1 MSSDATVGREEVEGT
16 EVSSTS
22 AAAYRQAREELLS
35 RPVASRSARRR
46 ALSALTDDWLADV
59 YRASGAEE
67 LGACLVAV
75 GGYGRREL
83 TAGSDLDL
91 VLLLPDHLDAHDSRI
106 EEVGEQLWY
115 PIWDSGVRVDH
126 SVRTVGQARRMA
138 AQDFRVILGLLDLR
152 VIAGQRELGER
163 AASAVLS
170 DWRAL
175 ARTRLDEL
183 RDASLERRRT
193 QGEVA
198 HLLEPDLKEAYGGL
212 RDSTVLRAVAAS
224 WVTDVPRD
232 GLDEAHERLL
242 DVRDA
247 LHEALLADGRRPNDI
262 LRTQDQ
268 VEVAARLDL
277 RDREELLRVVSDSAR
292 TIAYAA
298 DTTWRRVDRLLRQ
311 RTSRLGRRRMRKP
324 GPERVPLA
332 DGVVAHDG
340 EVVFAA
346 DARADRDPVLLLR
359 MAAAAAQAGLPLAP
373 ATVSRLAREAAPMPT
388 PWPEPARDALVSLL
402 GAGEGLVPVWEAMD
416 RQGLIT
422 RLIPEW
428 EAVRS
433 APQSNPVHLY
443 RVDRHLVETAA
454 RASDQVRDVAR
465 PDLLLVAALLHD
477 IGKARGGDH
486 SEIGADLTAE
496 IAPRLGFDE
505 AETLTLVRLVRHH
518 LLLADVATR
527 RDLDDPVTIQTVVEA
542 VEGQRCLEL
551 LRGLTIA
558 DAHATGPGAWSEWKA
573 ALVDDLVRRT
583 AAVLSG
589 DEPSSAPSAADRHA
603 HLLAATGVDVIMES
617 GAPTA
622 SIIVAAP
629 DRPGLLA
636 TIAGVLALHRLE
648 VKSADTQTVGD
659 RAVTAWSVTPFYGDF
674 PALDLLRSDIIRAL
688 EGDLNVEG
696 KLAERRRGR
705 PARLA
710 PPRVDFV
717 PGAASGADVLEVR
730 AHDEPGLLNLI
741 ARAISQAGVTIGA
754 ARVATLGSEVV
765 DAFYLNR
772 PDGGR
777 LSSEDRAR
785 VVGWV
790 LDRLLEGANA
800 STDGGSGTA

>member
-1 MSSDATVGREEVEGT
+1 GEDHF
-16 EVSSTS
+16 
-22 AAAYRQAREELLS
+22 
-35 RPVASRSARRR
+35 RRIEQ
-46 ALSALTDDWLADV
+46 
-59 YRASGAEE
+59 GIAEE

-91 VLLLPDHLDAHDSRI
+91 VLLLPDHLDTHDSRI
-106 EEVGEQLWY
+106 EEVGERLWY
-115 PIWDSGVRVDH
+115 PIWDSGTRVDH
-126 SVRTVGQARRMA
+126 SLRTVGQARRMA

-152 VIAGQRELGER
+152 VIAGDRELGER
-163 AASAVLS
+163 AASAILS

-175 ARTRLDEL
+175 ARTRLDQL
-183 RDASLERRRT
+183 RDASIERRRT
-193 QGEVA
+193 QGELA
-198 HLLEPDLKEAYGGL
+198 HRLEPDLKEAYGGL
-212 RDSTVLRAVAAS
+212 RDSTVLRAVSAS

-247 LHEALLADGRRPNDI
+247 LHDVLLADGRRPNDT

-268 VEVAARLDL
+268 PSVADRLDL
-277 RDREELLRVVSDSAR
+277 RDREELLRVVSESAR

-311 RTSRLGRRRMRKP
+311 PASRLGRRRMRKS

-373 ATVSRLAREAAPMPT
+373 ASVSRLAREAAPMPS
-388 PWPEPARDALVSLL
+388 PWPQPARDALVSLL
-402 GAGEGLVPVWEAMD
+402 GAGDGLVPVWEALD
-416 RQGLIT
+416 RQGLIS

-454 RASDQVRDVAR
+454 RACDQVRDVAR

-486 SEIGADLTAE
+486 SDVGAELTATM
-496 IAPRLGFDE
+496 APRLGFNED
-505 AETLTLVRLVRHH
+505 ETLTLVRLVRHH

-527 RDLDDPVTIQTVVEA
+527 RDLDDPLTIQAVADA
-542 VEGQRCLEL
+542 VESQRCLEL

-558 DAHATGPGAWSEWKA
+558 DAHATGPGAWSEWKS

-589 DEPSSAPSAADRHA
+589 DEPVSAPSAADRHA
-603 HLLAATGVDVIMES
+603 YLLATTEVEVILES
-617 GAPTA
+617 GEPTA

-629 DRPGLLA
+629 DRSGLLA

-659 RAVTAWSVTPFYGDF
+659 RAVTAWAVVPFYGDF
-674 PALDLLRSDIIRAL
+674 PALDLVRSDIIRAL
-688 EGDLNVEG
+688 DGQLNVEG

-705 PARLA
+705 SDSLA
-710 PPRVDFV
+710 PPRVVFV
-717 PGAASGADVLEVR
+717 PGAASEADVLEVR
-730 AHDEPGLLNLI
+730 AHDAPGLLNLI
-741 ARAISQAGVTIGA
+741 ARAISEADVIIVA

-772 PDGGR
+772 PDGDR
-777 LSSEDRAR
+777 LSTDDRAR
-785 VVGWV
+785 VVGRV
-790 LDRLLEGANA
+790 LDRLLEGVSNVAG
-800 STDGGSGTA
+800 DGSGTA

>member
-1 MSSDATVGREEVEGT
+1 MATDPRAPQE
-16 EVSSTS
+16 
-22 AAAYRQAREELLS
+22 RLD
-35 RPVASRSARRR
+35 RPVTSRSPRRR
-46 ALSALTDDWLADV
+46 ALSALTDDWLAELWRD
-59 YRASGAEE
+59 SGAEE

-91 VLLLPDHLDAHDSRI
+91 VLLLPDHLDTHDSRI
-106 EEVGEQLWY
+106 EEVGERLWY
-115 PIWDSGVRVDH
+115 PIWDSGTRVDH
-126 SVRTVGQARRMA
+126 SLRTVGQARRMA

-152 VIAGQRELGER
+152 VIAGDRELGER
-163 AASAVLS
+163 AASAILS

-175 ARTRLDEL
+175 ARTRLDQL
-183 RDASLERRRT
+183 RDASIERRRT
-193 QGEVA
+193 QGELA
-198 HLLEPDLKEAYGGL
+198 HRLEPDLKEAYGGL
-212 RDSTVLRAVAAS
+212 RDSTVLRAVSAS

-247 LHEALLADGRRPNDI
+247 LHDVLLADGRRPNDT

-268 VEVAARLDL
+268 PSVADRLDL
-277 RDREELLRVVSDSAR
+277 RDREELLRVVSESAR

-311 RTSRLGRRRMRKP
+311 PASRLGRRRMRKS

-373 ATVSRLAREAAPMPT
+373 ATVSRLAREAAPMPS
-388 PWPEPARDALVSLL
+388 PWPQPARDALVSLL
-402 GAGEGLVPVWEAMD
+402 GAGDGLVPVWEALD
-416 RQGLIT
+416 RQGLIS

-454 RASDQVRDVAR
+454 RACDQVRDVAR

-486 SEIGADLTAE
+486 SDVGAELTATM
-496 IAPRLGFDE
+496 APRLGFNED
-505 AETLTLVRLVRHH
+505 ETLTLVRLVRHH

-527 RDLDDPVTIQTVVEA
+527 RDLDDPLTIQAVADA
-542 VEGQRCLEL
+542 VESQRCLEL

-558 DAHATGPGAWSEWKA
+558 DAHATGPGAWSEWKS

-589 DEPSSAPSAADRHA
+589 DEPVSAPSAADRHA
-603 HLLAATGVDVIMES
+603 YLLATTEVEVILES
-617 GAPTA
+617 GEPTA

-629 DRPGLLA
+629 DRSGLLA

-659 RAVTAWSVTPFYGDF
+659 RAVTAWAVVPFYGDF
-674 PALDLLRSDIIRAL
+674 PALDLVRSDIIRAL
-688 EGDLNVEG
+688 DGQLNVEG
-696 KLAERRRGR
+696 KLAERRRER
-705 PARLA
+705 SDSLA
-710 PPRVDFV
+710 PPRVVFV
-717 PGAASGADVLEVR
+717 PGAASEADVLEVR
-730 AHDEPGLLNLI
+730 AHDAPGLLNLI
-741 ARAISQAGVTIGA
+741 ARAISEADVIIVA

-772 PDGGR
+772 PDGDR
-777 LSSEDRAR
+777 LSTDDRAR
-785 VVGWV
+785 VVGRV
-790 LDRLLEGANA
+790 LDRLLEGVSNVAG
-800 STDGGSGTA
+800 DGSGTA

>member
-1 MSSDATVGREEVEGT
+1 MSSDATLGLGGEVGGT
-16 EVSSTS
+16 SVPPTQALS
-22 AAAYRQAREELLS
+22 YRQSREELLA
-35 RPVASRSARRR
+35 RPVTSRVARRR
-46 ALSALTDDWLADV
+46 ALSALTDDWLTAV
-59 YRASGAEE
+59 FEESGAAE

-83 TAGSDLDL
+83 TVGSDLDL
-91 VLLLPDHLDAHDSRI
+91 VLLLPDHLDAQDKRI
-106 EEVGEQLWY
+106 AAVGEQLWY

-126 SVRTVGQARRMA
+126 SLRTVGQARRMA

-152 VIAGQRELGER
+152 VIAGHRELGER
-163 AASAVLS
+163 TSSAILS

-183 RDASLERRRT
+183 RDASLARRR
-193 QGEVA
+193 QHGELA

-212 RDSTVLRAVAAS
+212 RDSTVLRAIAAS
-224 WVTDVPRD
+224 WVTDVPRE
-232 GLDEAHERLL
+232 GLDEAHEHLL

-247 LHEALLADGRRPNDI
+247 LHEVTVADGRRPADI

-268 VEVAARLDL
+268 PEVAERLAL
-277 RDREELLRVVSDSAR
+277 TDREELLRLVSESAR
-292 TIAYAA
+292 TVAYAA

-311 RTSRLGRRRMRKP
+311 RTSRLGRRRVRKP

-359 MAAAAAQAGLPLAP
+359 MAAAAAQAGLPLSP
-373 ATVSRLAREAAPMPT
+373 ATVARLAREAAPLPT
-388 PWPEPARDALVSLL
+388 PWPESARDALVSLL
-402 GAGEGLVPVWEAMD
+402 GAGDGLVPVWEALD
-416 RQGLIT
+416 RQGLIP

-454 RASDQVRDVAR
+454 RASGQVRDVAR
-465 PDLLLVAALLHD
+465 PDLLLIAALLHD

-486 SEIGADLTAE
+486 SEIGAELTAQ
-496 IAPRLGFDE
+496 IAPRLGFD
-505 AETLTLVRLVRHH
+505 ASDTDILVRLVRHH

-527 RDLDDPVTIQTVVEA
+527 RDLDDPVTIGTVATA
-542 VEGQRCLEL
+542 VESQRCLEL

-558 DAHATGPGAWSEWKA
+558 DALATGPGAWSDWKA

-583 AAVLSG
+583 AGALTGAEVEIL
-589 DEPSSAPSAADRHA
+589 PSAADRNA
-603 HLLAATGVDVIMES
+603 HLLATTGVEVILEP
-617 GAPTA
+617 GEPA
-622 SIIVAAP
+622 SSLIAVAP

-659 RAVTAWSVTPFYGDF
+659 RAVTAWIVAPFFGDF
-674 PALDLLRSDIIRAL
+674 PALDLLRSDVIRAL
-688 EGDLNVEG
+688 EGELNLDR
-696 KLAERRRGR
+696 KLADRRRGAMGR
-705 PARLA
+705 SA

-717 PGAASGADVLEVR
+717 PGAASEADVLEVR
-730 AHDEPGLLNLI
+730 AHDGPGLLHLI
-741 ARAISQAGVTIGA
+741 ASAISHAGMTIGA

-765 DAFYLNR
+765 DAFYVTQ

-777 LSSEDRAR
+777 LSAQDRAR
-785 VVGWV
+785 VVGQV
-790 LDRLLEGANA
+790 LDRLHEA
-800 STDGGSGTA
+800 GGSMAAATA

>member
-1 MSSDATVGREEVEGT
+1 MSSDAALGREGVEGA
-16 EVSSTS
+16 EVPSTP
-22 AAAYRQAREELLS
+22 AATYRRARQELLG

-46 ALSALTDDWLADV
+46 ALSALTDDWLAEIWRD
-59 YRASGAEE
+59 SGAEE

-83 TAGSDLDL
+83 TVGSDLDL
-91 VLLLPDHLDAHDSRI
+91 VLVLPDHLDTQDARI
-106 EEVGEQLWY
+106 EGAGERLWY

-126 SVRTVGQARRMA
+126 SLRTVGQARRMA

-152 VIAGQRELGER
+152 VIAGDRELGER
-163 AASAVLS
+163 AASAILS

-183 RDASLERRRT
+183 REASIERRRT
-193 QGEVA
+193 QGELA
-198 HLLEPDLKEAYGGL
+198 HMLEPDLKEAYGGL
-212 RDSTVLRAVAAS
+212 RDSTVLRAVSAS

-247 LHEALLADGRRPNDI
+247 LHEVLLANGRRPNDT

-268 VEVAARLDL
+268 PSVAEHLDL
-277 RDREELLRVVSDSAR
+277 RDREELLRVVSESAR

-311 RTSRLGRRRMRKP
+311 PTSRLGRRRMRKS

-373 ATVSRLAREAAPMPT
+373 ASVSRLAREAAPMPS
-388 PWPEPARDALVSLL
+388 PWPQPARDALVSLL
-402 GAGEGLVPVWEAMD
+402 GAGDGLVPVWEALD
-416 RQGLIT
+416 RQGLIS

-454 RASDQVRDVAR
+454 RACDQVRDVAR

-486 SEIGADLTAE
+486 SDVGAELTAAM
-496 IAPRLGFDE
+496 APRLGFNED
-505 AETLTLVRLVRHH
+505 ETLTLVRLVRHH

-527 RDLDDPVTIQTVVEA
+527 RDLDDPLTIQAVAEA

-583 AAVLSG
+583 AAALSG
-589 DEPSSAPSAADRHA
+589 DEPVVAPSAADRHA
-603 HLLAATGVDVIMES
+603 YLLATSGVEVILES
-617 GAPTA
+617 GEPTA

-629 DRPGLLA
+629 DRRGLLA

-659 RAVTAWSVTPFYGDF
+659 RAVTAWTVVPFYGDF
-674 PALDLLRSDIIRAL
+674 PALELVRSDVIRAL
-688 EGDLNVEG
+688 AGDLNVEG

-705 PARLA
+705 SERLA

-717 PGAASGADVLEVR
+717 PGAASEADVLEVR
-730 AHDEPGLLNLI
+730 AHDAPGLLNLI
-741 ARAISQAGVTIGA
+741 ARGISEADVTIVA

-772 PDGGR
+772 PDGAR
-777 LSSEDRAR
+777 LSTDDRAR
-785 VVGWV
+785 VVGTV
-790 LDRLLEGANA
+790 LDRLLEGVSNVA
-800 STDGGSGTA
+800 SEGSGTA